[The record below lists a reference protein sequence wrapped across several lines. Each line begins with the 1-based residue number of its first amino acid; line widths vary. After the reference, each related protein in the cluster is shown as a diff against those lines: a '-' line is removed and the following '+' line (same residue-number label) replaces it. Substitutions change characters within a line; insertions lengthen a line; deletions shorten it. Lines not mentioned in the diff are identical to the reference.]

1 MGHTFRVEATRRH
14 GGRAGLLDC
23 RVGWA
28 HPRPGVYDTRR
39 RHSQEEPGTPRCR
52 RASPEAHLGQQSVK
66 PSGTASARRMPT
78 TLGVHCMEAVAQPPT
93 TFRLTPRPY
102 QYEAVAALL
111 AATARGVQRPL
122 LVLPTGTGKTIV
134 FALLVQRRRGRSLI
148 LAHRD
153 ELIQQAVDKLR
164 LVDPTLPLGVVQAA
178 RDEHTAPTVVA
189 SVQTLSRRT
198 RLTRLVPDFQTIVID
213 EAHHAPAP
221 TYRRILEY
229 CRAWHPDG
237 PLVVGVTATPERGDH
252 HSLRQV
258 FDRIVYQKTLL
269 EMMQAGYLVDLR
281 ALQVLLQA
289 DFDALRTQQGDF
301 VEAELESL
309 LLAANAPAQVL
320 AAFQTHAAD
329 RKALLFTPTV
339 ALAYAMAETFRAAGI
354 AAEALDGTTPLATRR
369 AILQRLHAGETRVV
383 ANCAVLTEGFDEP
396 SVNCIIVARPTQSAP
411 LYQQMLGRGT
421 RTYPGKTDCLVLD
434 VVGVSTH
441 HTLHT
446 AATLFA
452 CDAERLAR
460 QSVLEILERPVR
472 QDQDEDTL
480 LAGTLRSTPVDLFAR
495 RALRW
500 VQTRQGAWV
509 LSLGAQHGTLRLRPD
524 GPETWQVVQ
533 VRRDAEPV
541 QLGDT
546 LPLPYAQGLAEDYA
560 RHLGVARLVEAEAPW
575 RQHPATEKQTALLRK
590 LGITAQAGL
599 TKGEAAELLAA
610 VLGDWD

>member
-1 MGHTFRVEATRRH
+1 M
-14 GGRAGLLDC
+14 
-23 RVGWA
+23 
-28 HPRPGVYDTRR
+28 
-39 RHSQEEPGTPRCR
+39 
-52 RASPEAHLGQQSVK
+52 
-66 PSGTASARRMPT
+66 
-78 TLGVHCMEAVAQPPT
+78 MEAVAPPPT

-134 FALLVQRRRGRSLI
+134 FALLVQRRGGRSLI

-153 ELIQQAVDKLR
+153 ELIQQAVDKLH
-164 LVDPTLPLGVVQAA
+164 LVDPTLPLGVVQAT

-221 TYRRILEY
+221 TYRRILDY
-229 CRAWHPDG
+229 CRAWQADG

-301 VEAELESL
+301 VDAELETL

-339 ALAYAMAETFRAAGI
+339 ALAYAMAETFRTAGI
-354 AAEALDGTTPLATRR
+354 PPRHWMGPRRSPPAGPSSSACTP
-369 AILQRLHAGETRVV
+369 
-383 ANCAVLTEGFDEP
+383 
-396 SVNCIIVARPTQSAP
+396 
-411 LYQQMLGRGT
+411 
-421 RTYPGKTDCLVLD
+421 
-434 VVGVSTH
+434 
-441 HTLHT
+441 
-446 AATLFA
+446 
-452 CDAERLAR
+452 
-460 QSVLEILERPVR
+460 ERPASWPTVR
-472 QDQDEDTL
+472 CSPKALTSP
-480 LAGTLRSTPVDLFAR
+480 RSTASSSRAPPRVPRCISRCWAGAR
-495 RALRW
+495 GRI
-500 VQTRQGAWV
+500 
-509 LSLGAQHGTLRLRPD
+509 
-524 GPETWQVVQ
+524 
-533 VRRDAEPV
+533 
-541 QLGDT
+541 
-546 LPLPYAQGLAEDYA
+546 
-560 RHLGVARLVEAEAPW
+560 
-575 RQHPATEKQTALLRK
+575 PAKPTVSCSMSS
-590 LGITAQAGL
+590 G
-599 TKGEAAELLAA
+599 
-610 VLGDWD
+610 

>member
-1 MGHTFRVEATRRH
+1 
-14 GGRAGLLDC
+14 
-23 RVGWA
+23 
-28 HPRPGVYDTRR
+28 
-39 RHSQEEPGTPRCR
+39 
-52 RASPEAHLGQQSVK
+52 
-66 PSGTASARRMPT
+66 
-78 TLGVHCMEAVAQPPT
+78 MEAVVPPPT

-134 FALLVQRRRGRSLI
+134 FALLVQRRGGRSLI

-164 LVDPTLPLGVVQAA
+164 LVDPTLALGVVQAT

-198 RLTRLVPDFQTIVID
+198 RLARVVPDFQTIVID

-221 TYRRILEY
+221 TYRRILDY
-229 CRAWHPDG
+229 CRAWRADG
-237 PLVVGVTATPERGDH
+237 PLVVGVTATPERGDR
-252 HSLRQV
+252 HSLRDV

-289 DFDALRTQQGDF
+289 DFDALRTQHGDF
-301 VEAELESL
+301 VDAEVESL

-320 AAFQTHAAD
+320 VAFQAHAPE

-339 ALAYAMAETFRAAGI
+339 VLAYAMAETFCAAGI

-369 AILQRLHAGETRVV
+369 AILHRLHTGETRVV

-396 SVNCIIVARPTQSAP
+396 SVDCIIVARPTQSAV

-421 RTYPGKTDCLVLD
+421 RPYLRKTDCLVLD
-434 VVGVSTH
+434 VVGVSTR

-446 AATLFA
+446 AATLFG
-452 CDAERLAR
+452 CDAARLAR
-460 QSVLEILERPVR
+460 QSVLEMLDRPAR
-472 QDQDEDTL
+472 QDQEEDSP

-500 VQTRQGAWV
+500 VQTRHGAWV

-524 GPETWQVVQ
+524 GPDTWQVVQ
-533 VRRDAEPV
+533 VRRAAEPV
-541 QLGDT
+541 RLGDT

-575 RQHPATEKQTALLRK
+575 RQQPATEKQTGLLRK
-590 LGITAQAGL
+590 LGLAARAGL
-599 TKGEAAELLAA
+599 TKGEAADLLAA
-610 VLGDWD
+610 VLGDWG

>member
-1 MGHTFRVEATRRH
+1 MI
-14 GGRAGLLDC
+14 
-23 RVGWA
+23 
-28 HPRPGVYDTRR
+28 
-39 RHSQEEPGTPRCR
+39 
-52 RASPEAHLGQQSVK
+52 
-66 PSGTASARRMPT
+66 
-78 TLGVHCMEAVAQPPT
+78 EAVAPLPT
-93 TFRLTPRPY
+93 TFHLVPRPY

-111 AATARGVQRPL
+111 AATARGVHRPL

-134 FALLVQRRRGRSLI
+134 FALLVQRCRGRSLI

-164 LVDPTLPLGVVQAA
+164 LVDPTLSLGVVQAA

-198 RLTRLVPDFQTIVID
+198 RLARLVPDFQTIVID

-229 CRAWHPDG
+229 CRAWRADG

-258 FDRIVYQKTLL
+258 FDGIVYQKTLL

-289 DFDALRTQQGDF
+289 DFDALRTAQGDF
-301 VEAELESL
+301 VEAELETL

-320 AAFQTHAAD
+320 AAFQDHAAE
-329 RKALLFTPTV
+329 RKALLFTPAV
-339 ALAYAMAETFRAAGI
+339 ALAYAMAATFRAAGI
-354 AAEALDGTTPLATRR
+354 AAEALDGTPPLATRR
-369 AILQRLHAGETRVV
+369 AILQRLHTGETRVV

-396 SVNCIIVARPTQSAP
+396 SVDCIIVARPTQSAP

-460 QSVLEILERPVR
+460 QSILEILERPVC

-480 LAGTLRSTPVDLFAR
+480 LTGTLRSTPVDLFAR

-524 GPETWQVVQ
+524 GPDTWQVVQ
-533 VRRDAEPV
+533 VRREAEPV

-590 LGITAQAGL
+590 LGLEARAGL

>member
-1 MGHTFRVEATRRH
+1 MA
-14 GGRAGLLDC
+14 
-23 RVGWA
+23 
-28 HPRPGVYDTRR
+28 
-39 RHSQEEPGTPRCR
+39 
-52 RASPEAHLGQQSVK
+52 
-66 PSGTASARRMPT
+66 
-78 TLGVHCMEAVAQPPT
+78 AVAAPPMM
-93 TFRLTPRPY
+93 RLTPRPY
-102 QYEAVAALL
+102 QHEAVAALL
-111 AATARGVQRPL
+111 AAAARGVQRPL

-134 FALLVQRRRGRSLI
+134 FALLVQRCGGRALI

-164 LVDPTLPLGVVQAA
+164 LVDPTLTLGVVQAE
-178 RDEHTAPTVVA
+178 RDEHTAPIVVA

-198 RLTRLVPDFQTIVID
+198 RLARLVPDFQTIVID
-213 EAHHAPAP
+213 EAHHTPAP

-229 CRAWHPDG
+229 CRAWRADG

-258 FDRIVYQKTLL
+258 FDTIVYQKTLL

-289 DFDALRTQQGDF
+289 DFDVLRTQQGDF
-301 VEAELESL
+301 VDAELATL
-309 LLAANAPAQVL
+309 LLAANAPAQIL
-320 AAFQTHAAD
+320 AAFQTHAAE
-329 RKALLFTPTV
+329 RKALVFTPTV
-339 ALAYAMAETFRAAGI
+339 ALAYAMVDTFRGAGMP
-354 AAEALDGTTPLATRR
+354 AEALDGTTPLATRR
-369 AILQRLHAGETRVV
+369 AILQRLHTGETRVV

-396 SVNCIIVARPTQSAP
+396 SVDCIIIARPTQSAP

-434 VVGVSTH
+434 VVGVSTQ

-446 AATLFA
+446 AATLFG
-452 CDAERLAR
+452 CDAGRLAR
-460 QSVLEILERPVR
+460 QSVLELLNGPVR
-472 QDQDEDTL
+472 QDQEEDAL

-495 RALRW
+495 RTLSW

-524 GPETWQVVQ
+524 GPDTWQVVQ

-560 RHLGVARLVEAEAPW
+560 RHLGVLRLIEAEAPW
-575 RQHPATEKQTALLRK
+575 RQQPATEKQTALLRK
-590 LGITAQAGL
+590 LGMAARVGL
-599 TKGEAAELLAA
+599 TKGEAADLLAA

>member
-1 MGHTFRVEATRRH
+1 MA
-14 GGRAGLLDC
+14 
-23 RVGWA
+23 
-28 HPRPGVYDTRR
+28 
-39 RHSQEEPGTPRCR
+39 
-52 RASPEAHLGQQSVK
+52 
-66 PSGTASARRMPT
+66 
-78 TLGVHCMEAVAQPPT
+78 AVAAPPML
-93 TFRLTPRPY
+93 RLTPRPY

-111 AATARGVQRPL
+111 AAAARGVQRPL

-134 FALLVQRRRGRSLI
+134 FALLVQRRGGRSLI

-164 LVDPTLPLGVVQAA
+164 LVDPTLSLGIVQAA
-178 RDEHTAPTVVA
+178 HDEHTAPTVVA

-198 RLTRLVPDFQTIVID
+198 RLTRVVPDFHTVVID

-221 TYRRILEY
+221 TYRRILDY
-229 CRAWHPDG
+229 CRAWRPDG
-237 PLVVGVTATPERGDH
+237 PLVVGVTATPERGDRQ
-252 HSLRQV
+252 SLREV

-289 DFDALRTQQGDF
+289 DFDALRTQHGDF

-320 AAFQTHAAD
+320 ATFQAHAAE

-339 ALAYAMAETFRAAGI
+339 ALAYAMADTFRTAGI
-354 AAEALDGTTPLATRR
+354 PAEALDGTTPGTTRR
-369 AILQRLHAGETRVV
+369 AILRRLHTGETRVV

-396 SVNCIIVARPTQSAP
+396 SVDCIIVARPTQSAL

-421 RTYPGKTDCLVLD
+421 RTYPGKTDCLLLD
-434 VVGVSTH
+434 VVGVSTR
-441 HTLHT
+441 HTLYT

-452 CDAERLAR
+452 CEAATLTQR
-460 QSVLEILERPVR
+460 SVLE
-472 QDQDEDTL
+472 L
-480 LAGTLRSTPVDLFAR
+480 LAPHAGQPQEADALTGTLRSTPVDLFAR

-509 LSLGAQHGTLRLRPD
+509 LSLGAQHGTLRLRAD
-524 GPETWQVVQ
+524 GPDTWQVLQ
-533 VRRDAEPV
+533 VRREAAPLR
-541 QLGDT
+541 LGDT

-575 RQHPATEKQTALLRK
+575 RQQPATEKQTALLRK
-590 LGITAQAGL
+590 LGLAERAGL
-599 TKGEAAELLAA
+599 TKGAAADLLAA